1 MDYMDIILHEEPYW
15 IMEAVLFLIR
25 CEEDELEM
33 FEYEKYGKT
42 KKDVENLL
50 DKYLIYKQEVLQ
62 ETKELLEK
70 NKEMVSYFVKT
81 KYEHRSSFFQ
91 SVILELINGSN
102 VDKVNSEHLVVYHTK
117 EELEEFIHL
126 SMIEVMKV
134 YEVKNTEKDIEGIR
148 KQYDF
153 SNIEGIMNVLSVLD
167 LEDME
172 RWHILNIYN
181 NPEPFYYQLKS
192 FLEGLV
198 VILKRCFSS
207 IKKDYYNQLQRI
219 KETKY
224 YNMLLEGKY
233 GILVKTEPEKMCDV
247 YVTMFGYNSLRYISE
262 EDINI
267 CLVGMFFEQITDWEE
282 QHSFLEGQM
291 IITLKALADMNRIK
305 IIKLLA
311 ERPRYLQELARELK
325 LTPATVSHHIDVL
338 YQGRLIQYVVDKQS
352 GKKVFYE
359 NKKDTL
365 KKMGEIIRSLGE

>member
-1 MDYMDIILHEEPYW
+1 MDYMDIKLYEEPYW
-15 IMEAVLFLIR
+15 IMEAVLFLVR
-25 CEEDELEM
+25 CEEDELAM

-42 KKDVENLL
+42 KEDFIKLL

-62 ETKELLEK
+62 EAKELLEK
-70 NKEMVSYFVKT
+70 NKDMVSYFVKT

-91 SVILELINGSN
+91 SMILELINGSN
-102 VDKVNSEHLVVYHTK
+102 VDKVDLEHLVVYHTK
-117 EELEEFIHL
+117 EELEEFIHF

-134 YEVKNTEKDIEGIR
+134 YEVKNAEKDLESIR

-181 NPEPFYYQLKS
+181 NPESFYSQLKS

-198 VILKRCFSS
+198 VILKRCFST
-207 IKKDYYNQLQRI
+207 IKKDYYNQLQKI

-224 YNMLLEGKY
+224 YNTLLEGKY
-233 GILVKTEPEKMCDV
+233 GILVKTETEKMCDI
-247 YVTMFGYNSLRYISE
+247 YLTIFGYNSLRYISE
-262 EDINI
+262 ENINI
-267 CLVGMFFEQITDWEE
+267 CLVGMFFEQIITWEE
-282 QHSFLEGQM
+282 QYSFLEGQM
-291 IITLKALADMNRIK
+291 IATLKALADMNRIK

-311 ERPRYLQELARELK
+311 EKPRYLQELARELK

-338 YQGRLIQYVVDKQS
+338 YQGRLIQYVIDKQN

-359 NKKDTL
+359 NKRDTL
-365 KKMGEIIRSLGE
+365 KKIGEIIQGLGE